1 VNPKPTRVLIADDH
15 AVVREGIRHVL
26 SATPDFVVVG
36 EAGTGAEAL
45 QLAKT
50 HHPDVIVL
58 DLSMPDGS
66 GFDTL
71 ASLRRSGSRAR
82 VLILSIQD
90 HERYVHESRQA
101 GANGYL
107 CKDSSPAELR
117 DAVRALHRGEQYFNP
132 AAVKRGGRLASLTP
146 RERDVLR
153 GIVQGKTNKEI
164 AAELEI
170 SSRTVESHRESLM
183 SKLGVHHVAA
193 LTRLALEEGIAPDP
207 ARSTP

>member
-1 VNPKPTRVLIADDH
+1 VTTRPTRVLIADDH

-26 SATPDFVVVG
+26 SAAPDFVVVG
-36 EAGTGAEAL
+36 EAGTGAETLA
-45 QLAKT
+45 LAKA
-50 HHPDVIVL
+50 HQPDVIVL

-66 GFDTL
+66 GFETL
-71 ASLRRSGSRAR
+71 ASLRRAGSEAR

-90 HERYVHESRQA
+90 HERYVHESERA

-117 DAVRALHRGEQYFNP
+117 DAVRALHRGERYFSP
-132 AAVKRGGRLASLTP
+132 TAAKRGGSRIASLTP

-153 GIVQGKTNKEI
+153 GIVRGKTNKEI

-183 SKLGVHHVAA
+183 SKLGVRHVAA
-193 LTRLALEEGIAPDP
+193 LTRIALEEGITE
-207 ARSTP
+207 R